1 MIFKFRSDN
10 LEPTFK
16 KIQEYVKGKDDFFVI
31 EIQKSKKTRSLP
43 QNKYYWGVVIKII
56 ANHTGYTSDETHQ
69 ELARMFLSY
78 EAGNL
83 KRFVKSTT
91 KLNTIDFEDYLDKC
105 RTWASNEL
113 NCYIPLPNE
122 LTEEMYMLINNIFE
136 PNT

>member
-31 EIQKSKKTRSLP
+31 EIQKSKRIRSLN
-43 QNKYYWGVVIKII
+43 QNKYYWGVVVKII
-56 ANHTGYTSDETHQ
+56 ANHTGYTSDEMHQ
-69 ELARMFLSY
+69 WLASEFLSY
-78 EAGNL
+78 NSKG
-83 KRFVKSTT
+83 RVFTKSTT
-91 KLNTIDFEDYLDKC
+91 KLNTLEFEQYLEKC
-105 RTWASNEL
+105 RQWGQEEMS
-113 NCYIPLPNE
+113 CYIPLPNE